1 MKTKRKININVSVC
15 EGTKDNLT
23 AIQEAYEAN
32 FKSKMPLSVITGELL
47 QRGIDTIDWAEV
59 LQSPISLFVRET
71 KTDEK

>member
-1 MKTKRKININVSVC
+1 MKNQRKININVSVSA
-15 EGTKDNLT
+15 GTKDNLT
-23 AIQEAYEAN
+23 AIQESYEDN
-32 FKSKMPLSVITGELL
+32 FKTKMPLSVITGELL